1 MSASAILTA
10 SCAVLAYGASAGI
23 EIELPNG
30 RRVSP
35 AAAFGPALAALGT
48 VGYEASFPL
57 LLFPS
62 AIAIEVSVV
71 LLRRRRAWSAVLHA
85 VSLLASFGFILLSRW
100 WAAAVGVSETIGLL
114 AGVVL
119 GSLVYYAVD
128 VAGLVERPRTSFRS
142 ALAENARATL
152 PLSVVMMSTAGLIV
166 LVLPRLGWA
175 SFAVMFLPVLA
186 ARHEFARYGK
196 ARRTF
201 HQTVRALGNLAEG
214 AGYLPSGHHAR
225 VAGLCLA
232 IGNELGL
239 PSERVRELELVGLL
253 HDVGAVSVSEPAA
266 VPFVEP
272 EAIAK
277 SSGQVLEETGYLAK
291 YAPVLIEAIRG
302 GGSISLEAR
311 ILRMADAYDRLNGS
325 QADRLRVLGRN
336 VGAGEEEVFA
346 ALGRVTE
353 RA

>member
-1 MSASAILTA
+1 MSGSGVLTA
-10 SCAVLAYGASAGI
+10 ACAVVVYGVSAGI

-35 AAAFGPALAALGT
+35 TAAFGPALAALAAGS
-48 VGYEASFPL
+48 YEASFQL
-57 LLFPS
+57 LLLPS
-62 AIAIEVSVV
+62 AIAVEALVV
-71 LLRRRRAWSAVLHA
+71 LLLRRRAWSAVLHA
-85 VSLLASFGFILLSRW
+85 VGLVGSFGFIVLSTW
-100 WAAAVGVSETIGLL
+100 WASTMGLSKTIGLL
-114 AGVVL
+114 GGVGL
-119 GSLVYYAVD
+119 GSVVYYAVD
-128 VAGLVERPRTSFRS
+128 MAGLVEGRWTGFRF
-142 ALAENARATL
+142 AVAGNARAAL

-166 LVLPRLGWA
+166 LVLPRLRWA
-175 SFAVMFLPVLA
+175 SFAVLFLPVLA

-253 HDVGAVSVSEPAA
+253 HDVGAVSLSEPAA
-266 VPFVEP
+266 VPFVDP

-311 ILRMADAYDRLNGS
+311 ILRMADAYDKLNGS

-353 RA
+353 RV